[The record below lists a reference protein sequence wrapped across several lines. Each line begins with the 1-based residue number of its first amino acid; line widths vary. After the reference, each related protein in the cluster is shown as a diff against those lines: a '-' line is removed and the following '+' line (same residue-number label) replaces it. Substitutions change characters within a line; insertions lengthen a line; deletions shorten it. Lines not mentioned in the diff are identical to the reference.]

1 VDGLSPIQFGVSQIA
16 TAGLSN
22 PQPLHQRSHPAM
34 DAAAKALGM
43 SASDLRTAMQNG
55 QSLADIAKS
64 KGVSVDT
71 VTKAM
76 ATAIQGANP
85 NVSADQA
92 TEIATALVNRTRP
105 AASSG
110 SPDPTQAPA
119 ATGTEGTTATGG
131 HHHHHHHAMSTAVN
145 AASSLLGTSASDIVS
160 AMQSG
165 KSLSDIAKSKGVSPT
180 DLVKAVSDALQQANS
195 NLSASDASTLATDLI
210 SRTPSSESQPWA
222 AGTSAG
228 GGNTFSI
235 PA

>member
-1 VDGLSPIQFGVSQIA
+1 VDGLSAIQLGVSQSSA
-16 TAGLSN
+16 AGLSN
-22 PQPLHQRSHPAM
+22 TQSLHQRSHPAM

-43 SASDLRTAMQNG
+43 STSDLRTAMQSG
-55 QSLADIAKS
+55 KSLADIAKS

-71 VTKAM
+71 LTQAM

-85 NVSADQA
+85 NISADQA
-92 TEIATALVNRTRP
+92 TKIATAMANRTRP
-105 AASSG
+105 AAA
-110 SPDPTQAPA
+110 PDTDPTQAAA
-119 ATGTEGTTATGG
+119 ATATDGTAATSG

-145 AASSLLGTSASDIVS
+145 AASSLLGTSATDIVS

-165 KSLSDIAKSKGVSPT
+165 KSLSDLAKAKGVSQT

-195 NLSASDASTLATDLI
+195 GLSATDASTLATNLVD
-210 SRTPSSESQPWA
+210 RTPSSGNQPWS
-222 AGTSAG
+222 AGTSTE